1 MHIKWVNVSVY
12 RKKSKLYFKILNLKK
27 MTGEIIKLMKWQIFI
42 LVSWYVVWFAVK
54 KYEKKEKSKK

>member
-1 MHIKWVNVSVY
+1 
-12 RKKSKLYFKILNLKK
+12 
-27 MTGEIIKLMKWQIFI
+27 MTGEIIKLMTWPIFI